1 MAVISQATA
10 NMEFPLQIKRQ
21 YAAPIDTTSVFSAL
35 EGAGG
40 AKEYAQS
47 GATAYV
53 GQIIVVVNQAENT
66 ATAYVISD
74 TTGTLT
80 EVGAATLGDD
90 KSISLTDGT
99 LSLKNFGVQYY
110 KFVPATE
117 EGGQATYEL
126 TQGFKAGLEPKVRL
140 LESGGYELAWYEPNP
155 TTVEGLLGDD
165 KSISLTDGTLSL
177 KNFGVQYYKFVPAT
191 EEGGQATYELTQ
203 GFKAGLEPK
212 VRLLESGGYELAWY
226 EPNPTTVEGLQSAVT
241 ALQGSVSTLEQNVYT
256 KTEIDN
262 KLDNIP
268 EWKGIE

>member
-110 KFVPATE
+110 KFVPA
-117 EGGQATYEL
+117 
-126 TQGFKAGLEPKVRL
+126 
-140 LESGGYELAWYEPNP
+140 
-155 TTVEGLLGDD
+155 
-165 KSISLTDGTLSL
+165 
-177 KNFGVQYYKFVPAT
+177 

-256 KTEIDN
+256 KTEINN